1 VPKPMPARVRA
12 SNGAPAPPAVKLHSP
27 VGQPLK
33 LPWLK
38 SRSITTRSPGSR
50 IHPGKHVVARM
61 AHWKTTGSADHR
73 APEIQDG
80 GDKENTMTAR
90 QINTFRRLLEAEQSD
105 LIERIH
111 RMRDRLAIS
120 EPGDALDRV
129 RSINERESAARDLAF
144 EACLLKSV
152 QEALKEIRAVTF
164 GRCVACEGEIR
175 CGDWRRCRGR
185 RIASDVRKGLKVERR
200 WKPRLKRSTMPRPDE
215 GQLSGADPTR
225 RCGAWRAQRRNR

>member
-1 VPKPMPARVRA
+1 
-12 SNGAPAPPAVKLHSP
+12 
-27 VGQPLK
+27 
-33 LPWLK
+33 
-38 SRSITTRSPGSR
+38 
-50 IHPGKHVVARM
+50 
-61 AHWKTTGSADHR
+61 
-73 APEIQDG
+73 
-80 GDKENTMTAR
+80 
-90 QINTFRRLLEAEQSD
+90 
-105 LIERIH
+105 
-111 RMRDRLAIS
+111 
-120 EPGDALDRV
+120 V
-129 RSINERESAARDLAF
+129 RSINERELAARDLAF